1 MAQNENNT
9 NETTSEEMS
18 VCMEISAAES
28 IPGLNQEAPKASQC
42 K

>member
-18 VCMEISAAES
+18 VCMEIAAAES
-28 IPGLNQEAPKASQC
+28 IPELNIEAPKA
-42 K
+42 KDMK